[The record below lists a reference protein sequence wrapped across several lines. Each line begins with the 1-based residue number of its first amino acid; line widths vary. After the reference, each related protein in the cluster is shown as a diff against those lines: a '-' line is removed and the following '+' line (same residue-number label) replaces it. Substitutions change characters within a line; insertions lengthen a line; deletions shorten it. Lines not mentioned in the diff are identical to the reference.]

1 MKAPRM
7 EILWA
12 QTSRPARA
20 ADNKA
25 CTRDTPIDKVLH
37 GLGGAKQ
44 IGPGKWIALCPAHD
58 DKRPSLSLKEAEDGK
73 VLLHCWTGCGVD
85 AIVGAL
91 GLNLSDLFPGDRRSL
106 AEHGTGPIRRPWEYR
121 DALIGA
127 AHELIVARLILAAV
141 ARGEQLDAEALD
153 RLELAEERISDAAR
167 IAGGVL

>member
-1 MKAPRM
+1 M
-7 EILWA
+7 EIRK
-12 QTSRPARA
+12 SRPGAGTAYARSQSH
-20 ADNKA
+20 N
-25 CTRDTPIDKVLH
+25 TPIDRVLH
-37 GLGGAKQ
+37 RLEKVKSA
-44 IGPGKWIALCPAHD
+44 GPGEWTALCPAHD
-58 DKRPSLSLKEAEDGK
+58 DKHPSLSVAEAEDGK

-91 GLNLSDLFPGDRRSL
+91 GLSLSDLFPGDRRRL